1 MAALSIFR
9 PGLLASRL
17 LLLLLLAGSAGC
29 VEPYAPEVI
38 DAPTSFLVIDG
49 FINADGPTSIR
60 LSRTASLDAKATPP
74 PEAKARLQVEDEAL
88 GVVFGLTETAPG
100 VYVAPATRLNPAH
113 RYRLRIATSKGQ
125 EYASAYLPV
134 KLTPPI
140 DAVRWKPQGNSVNI
154 LVSTHD
160 DTRASEYYRWEYVET
175 WEIRSPYQPNIEYYN
190 RAVSSIRVPY
200 PGVCWSTEQSNRIV
214 LTKTTSLGQDVVSDF
229 RIQGVGAQNPQLYS
243 RYSILVRQQSLTKE
257 EYTYWEQL
265 RKNTE
270 SIGSLFDPQP
280 SQVTG
285 NVRGLTDPNA
295 MVLGFVGTH
304 SVTEQRLFIDY
315 KELPTEWRRQ
325 SGYEACLPPDT
336 VFIVPRPP
344 AFSPVEPQLAIDI
357 AFGGQALLP
366 ISSIP
371 GNGPGSII
379 GYTAKARDCI
389 DCRTR
394 GTAVKPSFW

>member
-1 MAALSIFR
+1 MAALSFFR

-60 LSRTASLDAKATPP
+60 LSRTASLDTKATPP
-74 PEAKARLQVEDEAL
+74 PEARARLQVEDEAL

-140 DAVRWKPQGNSVNI
+140 DAVRWKPQDNSVNI

-175 WEIRSPYQPNIEYYN
+175 WEIRSPYQPKIEYFN
-190 RAVSSIRVPY
+190 RAIISIRTPY
-200 PGVCWSTEQSNRIV
+200 PSVCWNSNESNQI
-214 LTKTTSLGQDVVSDF
+214 LISKTTALAQDVVSDF
-229 RIQGVGAQNPQLYS
+229 RVQGVGAQNPQLYS
-243 RYSILVRQQSLTKE
+243 RYSILVRQQSLTEE

-265 RKNTE
+265 KKNTE

-280 SQVTG
+280 SQITG
-285 NVRGLTDPNA
+285 NVRGLNNPDDRA
-295 MVLGFVGTH
+295 LGFVGVH
-304 SVTEQRLFIDY
+304 SVTEKRLFINSQ
-315 KELPTEWRRQ
+315 ELPTSWQRQ
-325 SGYEACLPPDT
+325 SGYENCLPPDT
-336 VFIVPRPP
+336 VSIVSRFLDPKTIIDV
-344 AFSPVEPQLAIDI
+344 AFSNQL
-357 AFGGQALLP
+357 LLP
-366 ISSIP
+366 IDSIP
-371 GNGPGSII
+371 GNGPGNII